1 MLVVLV
7 VVAEGRR
14 RWGVNGP
21 GDREDAM
28 FSVGIEVVEVEGGG
42 YRIINMIQGCVPLS
56 PCLIGICRKYDTI
69 YHPHIRVPH

>member
-1 MLVVLV
+1 MLVVVV

-28 FSVGIEVVEVEGGG
+28 FSVGIEVVVVKGGD
-42 YRIINMIQGCVPLS
+42 YRIINMIQGFVPLS
-56 PCLIGICRKYDTI
+56 PCLADRSMIG
-69 YHPHIRVPH
+69 V